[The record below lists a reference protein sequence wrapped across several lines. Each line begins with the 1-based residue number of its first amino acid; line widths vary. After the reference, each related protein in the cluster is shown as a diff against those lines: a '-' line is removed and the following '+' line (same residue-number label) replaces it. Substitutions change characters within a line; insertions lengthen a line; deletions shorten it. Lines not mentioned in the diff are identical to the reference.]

1 MNIVVTGAAG
11 FIGKNL
17 CLKLQEHGFH
27 NVIQIN
33 RKTPKKNVHLH
44 LSNADFIFHLAA
56 SNRPDDELEFQTQNV
71 DLTNF
76 VVDTLIECGRYVPIV
91 LTSSTQ
97 VDQDNLYGQ
106 SKLVSEEIVKRYSK
120 NTGAP
125 CYIYRLPNVFGK
137 WCRPN
142 YNSFVATF
150 CHNIMNNID
159 ILIHDKNAKV
169 ELVYIDDVCE
179 SLLGALFKKHKAGF
193 VNIGIEYSTTVGK
206 VAEIISSF
214 KSSQGSLVIERVGA
228 GLTRALYSTFLSYTP
243 PEKFSHSLPSYADD
257 RGVFCEMLKTKDS
270 GQISFFTAHPGVTRG
285 GHYHHTK
292 NEKFLVVRGSALF
305 KFENM
310 ANGEVTKLTVT
321 GAKYECVATI
331 PGWAHSI
338 TNVGEDEL
346 IVMLW
351 ANETFDPK
359 RSDTIAKLL

>member
-1 MNIVVTGAAG
+1 MNIVVTGSDG

-17 CLKLQEHGFH
+17 CLKLQENKHY
-27 NVIQIN
+27 NVIKIN
-33 RKTPKKNVHLH
+33 RKTSKKTAYSH
-44 LSNADFIFHLAA
+44 LSKTDFVFHLAA
-56 SNRPDDELEFQTQNV
+56 SNRPDDDRDFQTENV
-71 DLTNF
+71 DLTRF
-76 VVDTLIECGRYVPIV
+76 LVDTLTECGRLVPIV
-91 LTSSTQ
+91 LTSSMQ

-106 SKLVSEEIVKRYSK
+106 SKLASEKIVESYSK
-120 NTGAP
+120 KTKAP
-125 CYIYRLPNVFGK
+125 FYIYRLPNVFGK

-150 CHNIMNNID
+150 CYNIMNNID
-159 ILIHDKNAKV
+159 ISIHDKNANVK
-169 ELVYIDDVCE
+169 LVYIDDVCD
-179 SLLGALFKKHKAGF
+179 SLLKILCKKPKAGF
-193 VNIGIEYSTTVGK
+193 LNIGIEYNSTVGE

-214 KSSQGSLVIERVGA
+214 KLSRDTLVIERVGA

-243 PEKFSHSLPSYADD
+243 VKQFSYSLPSYADS
-257 RGVFCEMLKTKDS
+257 RGVFCEMLKTRDS
-270 GQISFFTAHPGVTRG
+270 GQISFFTANPGSTRG

-292 NEKFLVVRGSALF
+292 NEKFLVIRGSALF

-310 ANGEVTKLTVT
+310 ADGEIKKLTVT

-331 PGWAHSI
+331 PGWAHNI
-338 TNVGEDEL
+338 TNVGDDEL